1 MTNAPLTEQQGQA
14 RARGKGVTEPCDE
27 LHLSRS
33 RVLRRVYVALGFV
46 SLVVGLIGLLLPIF
60 PTSPFV
66 LLAAPLFGRGSERF
80 YRWLLNNPYCG
91 QQIRSWRNNEG
102 LTIRMKLLITL
113 AIAGTMTLSTVFF
126 VPYVPVKLILFLIAI
141 AVSVYIWRQPTK
153 RAAGA
158 EQA

>member
-1 MTNAPLTEQQGQA
+1 MTNAPLMEPHGQA
-14 RARGKGVTEPCDE
+14 GARGKGATEPCEE

-33 RVLRRVYVALGFV
+33 RVLRRIYVAAGFIA
-46 SLVVGLIGLLLPIF
+46 LAVGLIGLLLPVF

-66 LLAAPLFGRGSERF
+66 LLAAALFARGSERF

-113 AIAGTMTLSTVFF
+113 AIAGTMTISTVVF
-126 VPYVPVKLILFLIAI
+126 VPYMPVKLILFLIAI
-141 AVSVYIWRQPTK
+141 AVSVYIWKQPTK